1 MANGV
6 IAVYDIS
13 KLEEGGLLFKSE
25 INEYFHIDRVTS
37 LEWAATKVNKNLKI
51 MLVSGSLDGKMLFW
65 DAADKLKFP
74 KKGFILSTKSD
85 IGNTKNHFSSRKID
99 NLSQ

>member
-6 IAVYDIS
+6 ISVYDIS

-25 INEYFHIDRVTS
+25 INEYFHIDRVTT
-37 LEWAATKVNKNLKI
+37 LEWVPAKVNKNFKI

-65 DAADKLKFP
+65 DVTDKFKFP
-74 KKGFILSTKSD
+74 KRGFILSTKID
-85 IGNTKNHFSSRKID
+85 IGNTKNHFSSKSSIT
-99 NLSQ
+99 Q